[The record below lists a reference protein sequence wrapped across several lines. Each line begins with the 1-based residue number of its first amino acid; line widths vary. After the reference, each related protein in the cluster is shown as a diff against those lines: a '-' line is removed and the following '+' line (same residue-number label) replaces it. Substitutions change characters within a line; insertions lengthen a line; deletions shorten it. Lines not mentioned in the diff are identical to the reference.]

1 MALRRHRFLP
11 EERQRSS
18 ITISRRSM
26 SRLDMEASGTP
37 SWRDRSTEI
46 LSLTR
51 PMRITQAPARFPTG
65 GGFGSTQP
73 ISIERAQTPSI
84 QFALNNSPFES
95 FTISQCQPSIQN
107 ANLLSKMTHQIV
119 AVIGAHANWAGP
131 IMFALSFGESFAF
144 FGLLFPG
151 TAIMVAAGAFIPG
164 GTLSFWPLVI
174 GCLTGSIAGD
184 AISFWLGR
192 RYGHLIGRVLPFSG
206 RPELLARGFAFFE
219 RHGGQSVFLR

>member
-11 EERQRSS
+11 EQRQRSS

-26 SRLDMEASGTP
+26 SRLGMEASGTP

-46 LSLTR
+46 SSLTR

-65 GGFGSTQP
+65 GCFGSTQP
-73 ISIERAQTPSI
+73 IATERARTPSI
-84 QFALNNSPFES
+84 QFALNNSPFEPFKS
-95 FTISQCQPSIQN
+95 RDASPK
-107 ANLLSKMTHQIV
+107 SKMTHQIV

-144 FGLLFPG
+144 VGLLFPG

-174 GCLTGSIAGD
+174 GCFTAAIAGD

-192 RYGHLIGRVLPFSG
+192 RYG
-206 RPELLARGFAFFE
+206 
-219 RHGGQSVFLR
+219 Q